1 MTVIAAMLASLLY
14 MVLRLYG
21 ASSAPHPC
29 RAEISLRGCRTD
41 RDPWPSPPG
50 PGRTLAG
57 QAPGLPALG
66 PRAAR
71 CGKPDPSQRA
81 LGCFPRSSRDASA
94 LAPVTRRAKVDEA
107 ASPTQ
112 APRDRSEGLQA
123 DPSDGRREPCGARK
137 PRFAFL
143 PATIRPGWSLP
154 VGQSLHSRTGC
165 ICEGRGE
172 ESVGPLLGELARV
185 SEDDL
190 NLGIPDLQA
199 CQHIGEPG
207 TGNML

>member
-1 MTVIAAMLASLLY
+1 MLAGSERISGY
-14 MVLRLYG
+14 ERSARMVP
-21 ASSAPHPC
+21 A
-29 RAEISLRGCRTD
+29 AEERWFGD
-41 RDPWPSPPG
+41 
-50 PGRTLAG
+50 
-57 QAPGLPALG
+57 
-66 PRAAR
+66 
-71 CGKPDPSQRA
+71 RA
-81 LGCFPRSSRDASA
+81 LGVGTFARRTVTQASVPPPERARSSRF
-94 LAPVTRRAKVDEA
+94 
-107 ASPTQ
+107 
-112 APRDRSEGLQA
+112 RSEVLDEPPGHEQA
-123 DPSDGRREPCGARK
+123 DAQPCGARK

-143 PATIRPGWSLP
+143 PATIRPRWSLP

-165 ICEGRGE
+165 ICEGRSE

>member
-1 MTVIAAMLASLLY
+1 MHCG
-14 MVLRLYG
+14 RLTLG
-21 ASSAPHPC
+21 TK
-29 RAEISLRGCRTD
+29 TD
-41 RDPWPSPPG
+41 RMTRLSVGDV
-50 PGRTLAG
+50 RTLR
-57 QAPGLPALG
+57 QSWEL
-66 PRAAR
+66 
-71 CGKPDPSQRA
+71 S
-81 LGCFPRSSRDASA
+81 
-94 LAPVTRRAKVDEA
+94 
-107 ASPTQ
+107 
-112 APRDRSEGLQA
+112 LQA
-123 DPSDGRREPCGARK
+123 CGARK

-143 PATIRPGWSLP
+143 PATIRPRWSLP

-165 ICEGRGE
+165 ICEGCSE